1 METIDSVKRLKESFK
16 KLPGVGEKTAERM
29 AYATL
34 NFSDEEIEKFIAS
47 LKNVED
53 KVHVCPHCGI
63 YIDTDYCPI
72 CDDETRD
79 SDTLLVVT
87 EAKSV
92 ISFEKTGKYHGKYF
106 VLGGSLSPIK
116 GIDPKKIRIPELKQC
131 IVEDKIKEVILACNS
146 TMEGEMTSSYIKKY
160 LEGTGAKVTRLAFG
174 LPVGADLEYVD
185 ELTIERSLDA
195 RTIYKGE

>member
-34 NFSDEEIEKFIAS
+34 NFSEKEIQEFIAS
-47 LKNVED
+47 LDNVLKN
-53 KVHVCPHCGI
+53 VHVCPNCGI
-63 YIDTDYCPI
+63 YIDTAFCPI
-72 CDDETRD
+72 CDDVSRD
-79 SDTLLVVT
+79 TDVLLVVT

-92 ISFEKTGKYHGKYF
+92 ISFERTGKYHGKYF

-116 GIDPKKIRIPELKQC
+116 GIDPKKIRIPELRQRV
-131 IVEDKIKEVILACNS
+131 IDDNIKEVILACNS
-146 TMEGEMTSSYIKKY
+146 TIEGETTSSFIKRY
-160 LEGTGAKVTRLAFG
+160 LDDTDAKVTRLAYG

-185 ELTIERSLDA
+185 ELTIERSLNA

>member
-34 NFSDEEIEKFIAS
+34 NLSREEISEFISS
-47 LKNVED
+47 LENVLE
-53 KVHVCPHCGI
+53 KVHVCPKCGI
-63 YIDTDYCPI
+63 YIDTDFCPI

-79 SDTLLVVT
+79 EDTLLVVT

-106 VLGGSLSPIK
+106 VLGGALSPIK
-116 GIDPKKIRIPELKQC
+116 GIDPKKIRIPELKKR
-131 IVEDKIKEVILACNS
+131 IIDENIKEVILACNS
-146 TMEGEMTSSYIKKY
+146 TVEGETTSSFIKKY
-160 LEGTGAKVTRLAFG
+160 LKDTDAKVTRLAYG